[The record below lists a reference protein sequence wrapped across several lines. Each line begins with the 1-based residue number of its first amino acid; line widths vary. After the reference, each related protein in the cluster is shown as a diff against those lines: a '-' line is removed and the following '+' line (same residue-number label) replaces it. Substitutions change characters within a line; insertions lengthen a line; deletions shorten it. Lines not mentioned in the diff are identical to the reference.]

1 MTRTFN
7 PRKLLASMALCT
19 TLLMG
24 MATNVFAY
32 SDPETEE
39 AFTETETAI
48 PETSVEE
55 STDQPLIPE
64 GNAELADDMNYGDK
78 QLITVTTK
86 TGNYFYIL
94 IDRSNEDKETS
105 VHFLNQ
111 VDEADLMALMDE
123 DEISG
128 MEEDSG
134 AIPDTTTGLE
144 TSESSP
150 EPTTQP
156 EETEKPTDPESK
168 NTSNSFGYLILIAI
182 CVLAVLVFYFFK
194 MRNRDTEEEDDET
207 AYGGEDQP
215 DDEEEEVEDD
225 TPSQTDTPFLEPIAE
240 EELNYPNPD
249 DYPDNSSNDN

>member
-7 PRKLLASMALCT
+7 PRKLLASMALCA

-39 AFTETETAI
+39 TLTETAV
-48 PETSVEE
+48 PETSVEGA
-55 STDQPLIPE
+55 TNQPLTPE

-86 TGNYFYIL
+86 AGNYFYIL
-94 IDRSNEDKETS
+94 IDRSNKDKETS

-134 AIPDTTTGLE
+134 AIPDTTGLE

-150 EPTTQP
+150 DPTTQP
-156 EETEKPTDPESK
+156 EETAEPTDPESK
-168 NTSNSFGYLILIAI
+168 NSSNPFGYLILVAI
-182 CVLAVLVFYFFK
+182 CALAVLAFYFFK
-194 MRNRDTEEEDDET
+194 MRNRDTEEDDDET
-207 AYGGEDQP
+207 AYDDEDQP

-225 TPSQTDTPFLEPIAE
+225 TPPQTDTPSLEPIAE
-240 EELNYPNPD
+240 EEMNYPNPD